1 MLTYYIELSRCTTT
15 TVKLM
20 LDVLSRLS
28 VLTEQ
33 IWHRRNMKPKIDYR
47 DTDVVVD
54 LQNRI
59 RANMKLL
66 PVSTG

>member
-1 MLTYYIELSRCTTT
+1 
-15 TVKLM
+15 
-20 LDVLSRLS
+20 
-28 VLTEQ
+28 
-33 IWHRRNMKPKIDYR
+33 MKPKLDYR

>member
-1 MLTYYIELSRCTTT
+1 MLNYYIELSRCTTT